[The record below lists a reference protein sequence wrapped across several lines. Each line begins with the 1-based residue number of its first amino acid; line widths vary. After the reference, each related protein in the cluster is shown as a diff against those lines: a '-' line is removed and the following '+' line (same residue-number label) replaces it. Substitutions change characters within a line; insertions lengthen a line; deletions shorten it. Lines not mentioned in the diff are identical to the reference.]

1 MGDYNDE
8 EQAHQTSTHEHPDE
22 QPRESRES
30 RDKHENQ
37 PEDDES
43 EGKLFVGGLS
53 WSTTEET
60 LRSYFSKYGELS
72 DAFVMTDPHSQ
83 RSRGF
88 GFIRFK
94 ERSAAEKCLNDA
106 SHEIDARTVET
117 KRAVPKGEMRH
128 AGPRTK
134 KLFLGG
140 LSMDTTSDKL
150 EKHFAEYG
158 TVVEALVMTDSQ
170 TQRSRGF
177 GFVSFDSEETVDKL
191 IQDHPMH
198 EIDGKQIQIK
208 KAEPRE
214 SAAPRRGAMGGSSY
228 GGYGGSRGEGGG
240 YGRDYYERDYYER
253 RSSSSYRRPYRGGA
267 LAYDERDYYGGGG
280 GYDRYSSGYGGY
292 SAPPAAYAAY
302 DYPSYEAYPPAYSA
316 YEGYSSYGGGH
327 SSSRAQRSYHP
338 YGR

>member
-1 MGDYNDE
+1 MVEYDD
-8 EQAHQTSTHEHPDE
+8 EQAHQAHEQPDE
-22 QPRESRES
+22 QPHESQES
-30 RDKHENQ
+30 RDKRENQ

-94 ERSAAEKCLNDA
+94 EHSAAEKCLNDG
-106 SHEIDARTVET
+106 SHEIDSRTVET
-117 KRAVPKGEMRH
+117 KRAVPKGEMRRT
-128 AGPRTK
+128 GPRTK

-191 IQDHPMH
+191 IQDHPIH
-198 EIDGKQIQIK
+198 DIDGKQIQIK
-208 KAEPRE
+208 KAEPKE
-214 SAAPRRGAMGGSSY
+214 SAAPRRGGMGSSY
-228 GGYGGSRGEGGG
+228 GGYEGSRSRGGGG

-253 RSSSSYRRPYRGGA
+253 PSSSLYRRPYRGA
-267 LAYDERDYYGGGG
+267 PAYDDRDYYGGGG
-280 GYDRYSSGYGGY
+280 GYDRYASGYGSGYGGY
-292 SAPPAAYAAY
+292 GAPSAYAAY
-302 DYPSYEAYPPAYSA
+302 DYPPYEAYPPAYSP
-316 YEGYSSYGGGH
+316 YEAYSSYGGGH
-327 SSSRAQRSYHP
+327 SSGRAQRSYHP